1 MKYLYF
7 SAAWCA
13 PCKTLAPIMNEVS
26 SEVPVNKID
35 IDSQSELAI
44 KYNVRNIPTVILV
57 NGDVEIKT
65 ICGCTIKEY
74 LFRCTKINLDI

>member
-57 NGDVEIKT
+57 NGETEFKRFVCVQSKT
-65 ICGCTIKEY
+65 TY
-74 LFRCTKINLDI
+74 LDALK